1 MEIGRQN
8 GSVDRPRS
16 AEGSDVIDFTR
27 LNRERIAESIHDLET
42 DRLEKLR
49 HPPADAG
56 ATRPVEKQHA
66 APGAQDRLDV
76 SVAARAL
83 TANEDPSEVA
93 RWSAQIA
100 AVRNAVA
107 EGSLA
112 TPERVERAAHKLL
125 GG

>member
-1 MEIGRQN
+1 
-8 GSVDRPRS
+8 
-16 AEGSDVIDFTR
+16 
-27 LNRERIAESIHDLET
+27 
-42 DRLEKLR
+42 
-49 HPPADAG
+49 
-56 ATRPVEKQHA
+56 
-66 APGAQDRLDV
+66 LDV
-76 SVAARAL
+76 SVASRAL